1 MPEPSTTSNAD
12 RTTAVQR
19 IASHAVVAAGFAV
32 LAIVWTY
39 PLVFRLATYLPGPGE
54 GDNVLFL
61 WNFWW
66 MRKALASGST
76 FFFTPYQMAPV
87 GADLTLHTHTALP
100 AFLGATLLGALP
112 IAAALNVTTLLSLA
126 LNGFSAYLLAWR
138 VVRRRSSA
146 LIAGVVFATSP
157 YIAAHLN
164 GHFNLIAA
172 WVIPLFALGFVEA
185 VRGRLAFAFLAGGVL
200 AATAYIDY
208 YYVVYELALGACVLL
223 LEARDWSLRARPTFP
238 RRLNVGVTVALIVDA
253 ILIGVVLASGGMD
266 FRVGPLRVIARDTF
280 NLRQIGWLLV
290 VAAVFLYWRPA
301 VDAIPTRRWRGV
313 IAWRHMAVIA
323 ATFLV
328 VCAPI
333 LWRAARVVLSGG
345 YVTQKYFWRNAPVG
359 IDLLTLFG
367 GNPYQSVVG
376 DSVSHF
382 YARFGI
388 DAIESGA
395 WLGVLPVVLVAAL
408 WRSHR
413 HDPDVRYWT
422 AIGGVFFVWSLG
434 SHVHAAGQN
443 TAFIAPGVLLR
454 YVPFVSNAR
463 MPGRAL
469 VLTYLAV
476 GILSALAV
484 DRLFSGSRRRTA
496 AWITLALVLLDFSV
510 TPFPT
515 ASLDCPAIYT
525 TLRARPESGALVEL
539 PLGLGD
545 GFGEL
550 SPVDHR
556 MFVCQ
561 TIHERRLVGGVL
573 ARLPPDVLTRYRAD
587 PLISTLLRLSGSK
600 EGEVPTPAIT
610 DPSIAARTMAADD
623 ISFVML
629 NQKTASA
636 ELRSFVENELPVT
649 AIADDGERTLFVRR
663 P

>member
-1 MPEPSTTSNAD
+1 MPEHVATSNAE
-12 RTTAVQR
+12 RTTAIQR
-19 IASHAVVAAGFAV
+19 IASHAVVATGFAV

-39 PLVFRLATYLPGPGE
+39 PLVFRLSTYLPGPGA

-66 MRKALASGST
+66 MRKALASGSS

-100 AFLGATLLGALP
+100 AFLGATLFGALP

-126 LNGFSAYLLAWR
+126 LNGFCAYLLAWR

-146 LIAGVVFATSP
+146 LIAGVIFATSP

-172 WVIPLFALGFVEA
+172 WVIPLFALGFIEA
-185 VRGRLAFAFLAGGVL
+185 VRGRLAFALLAGGVM

-208 YYVVYELALGACVLL
+208 YYVVYELALAACVVL
-223 LEARDWSLRARPTFP
+223 LEARDWSLRARATFP
-238 RRLNVGVTVALIVDA
+238 RWLKVSVTVALVVDA
-253 ILIGVVLASGGMD
+253 TLIAVVLASGGMD
-266 FRVGPLRVIARDTF
+266 FRIGPLRVVARDTF

-290 VAAVFLYWRPA
+290 VAAVFLYWRRA
-301 VDAIPTRRWRGV
+301 VDAIPSRRWRGV
-313 IAWRHMAVIA
+313 IAWRNMAAIA

-328 VCAPI
+328 LGAPI
-333 LWRAARVVLSGG
+333 LWRAAHLLLTGG

-359 IDLLTLFG
+359 IDILTLFV
-367 GNPYQSVVG
+367 GNPYHSLIG
-376 DSVSHF
+376 DSVRHL
-382 YARFGI
+382 YARLGI

-395 WLGVLPVVLVAAL
+395 WLGILPVVLAVAL

-443 TAFIAPGVLLR
+443 TGFIAPAVLLR

-469 VLTYLAV
+469 VLTYLAA
-476 GILSALAV
+476 GILSALAI
-484 DRLFSGSRRRTA
+484 DRLFSGSRRIA
-496 AWITLALVLLDFSV
+496 ATWITIALILLDFSV

-525 TLRARPESGALVEL
+525 TLRARPEPGALVEL

-561 TIHERRLVGGVL
+561 TIHERPLVGGVL

-587 PLISTLLRLSGSK
+587 PLISTLLRLSGVK
-600 EGEVPTPAIT
+600 EGVVSAPAVT
-610 DPSIAARTMAADD
+610 DPSIAARTMAADG

-629 NQKTASA
+629 NEKTASA
-636 ELRSFVENELPVT
+636 ELRDFVKNELPVT
-649 AIADDGERTLFVRR
+649 AIADDGERTLYVRR